1 MTCRRVDSSRR
12 WIRVCRRKAALGDRD
27 PRGYGQLHP
36 MHALLGKMY
45 EAHAAQLAVDTIVQI
60 RGTITEQDNEYSLRV
75 SNLRVLLIQ
84 KEMTGR

>member
-1 MTCRRVDSSRR
+1 
-12 WIRVCRRKAALGDRD
+12 
-27 PRGYGQLHP
+27 